1 MKLTLL
7 SWKQRRS
14 IQEVISK
21 VSEVRQLG
29 KTPTKKTFSGLA
41 AAAAAA
47 DFEGRQKPRG
57 KNRGL
62 KISLL

>member
-41 AAAAAA
+41 AAAA